1 MFSLAF
7 PTSVLALD
15 SSITIAKLNKTHT
28 KHNQTLLTG
37 YAETS
42 SKAHMLHQFAKPS
55 AIIANAYN
63 LFVDIGDCWGVV
75 PTPFLLNNI
84 MLLLQSH
91 LRSTIG
97 DALRYRHKGH
107 LLAKYNKAQIV
118 FNKFNKHVGEKIS
131 QCVANQ

>member
-1 MFSLAF
+1 LLNLIKL
-7 PTSVLALD
+7 TQN
-15 SSITIAKLNKTHT
+15 TI
-28 KHNQTLLTG
+28 KHNQTLLIG

-42 SKAHMLHQFAKPS
+42 LKAHMLHQFTEPS
-55 AIIANAYN
+55 SIIANAYN
-63 LFVDIGDCWGVV
+63 LFVATGDCWGVV
-75 PTPFLLNNI
+75 PTPFLLSDI

-118 FNKFNKHVGEKIS
+118 FNKFDKHVGKKVS
-131 QCVANQ
+131 QCVTNQ